1 MAAKHTPITIIINR
15 VRWTDL
21 EPADQARITK
31 ARKALAAHVGKK
43 IHDKVNG
50 NEQTTGNPM

>member
-1 MAAKHTPITIIINR
+1 MAAKHTPITIIVNR

-50 NEQTTGNPM
+50 NE